1 MSNSLMMKYG
11 TLGLLLLAG
20 SQWSALATETEK
32 RQDYKCYLDTNQG
45 FKLMRFSWF
54 ESKVNEYLLT
64 LPGTQLP
71 RLPRDKPIP
80 LYAKAVLECVKMSE
94 PFTLEQA
101 KQAELALENQG

>member
-1 MSNSLMMKYG
+1 MSNGLMMKYG
-11 TLGLLLLAG
+11 TVCLLLLWG
-20 SQWSALATETEK
+20 LQWSAMAAENEK
-32 RQDYKCYLDTNQG
+32 RQDYKCYLETNQG

-64 LPGTQLP
+64 LAGTQLP

-101 KQAELALENQG
+101 KQAELAPENQG